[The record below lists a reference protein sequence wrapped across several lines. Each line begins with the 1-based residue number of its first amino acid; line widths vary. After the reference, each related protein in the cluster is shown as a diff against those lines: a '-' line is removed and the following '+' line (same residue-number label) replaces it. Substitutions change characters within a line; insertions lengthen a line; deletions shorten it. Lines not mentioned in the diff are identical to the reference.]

1 MTVHTC
7 TDIGQWCSEVQK
19 VSSGIQKHS
28 SGIPI
33 HRYPPQASRI
43 YVYIRNQMKYN
54 AIICGMLCIFH
65 FTVAEFVVNLY
76 LTCAF
81 LQFMYHMIM
90 QAQLLV
96 LHPSAVLCPTPRHAM
111 PCHS

>member
-1 MTVHTC
+1 
-7 TDIGQWCSEVQK
+7 
-19 VSSGIQKHS
+19 
-28 SGIPI
+28 
-33 HRYPPQASRI
+33 
-43 YVYIRNQMKYN
+43 MKYN
-54 AIICGMLCIFH
+54 AIISAMPCIFH

-96 LHPSAVLCPTPRHAM
+96 LHPSVLCPTPIHAM
-111 PCHS
+111 LRLWAHS

>member
-1 MTVHTC
+1 
-7 TDIGQWCSEVQK
+7 
-19 VSSGIQKHS
+19 
-28 SGIPI
+28 
-33 HRYPPQASRI
+33 
-43 YVYIRNQMKYN
+43 MKYN

-96 LHPSAVLCPTPRHAM
+96 LHPSAVLCPAPIFM
-111 PCHS
+111 PCPATRQAGTYNMINAVDI

>member
-1 MTVHTC
+1 
-7 TDIGQWCSEVQK
+7 
-19 VSSGIQKHS
+19 
-28 SGIPI
+28 
-33 HRYPPQASRI
+33 
-43 YVYIRNQMKYN
+43 MKYN

-81 LQFMYHMIM
+81 LLYIHHMIM

-96 LHPSAVLCPTPRHAM
+96 LHPSAVLCPTPIQAL
-111 PCHS
+111 PCH